1 VATLTIAHLHSSYG
15 PTKVLHDV
23 GLVVPDGSVVTLL
36 GPSGCGKTTVLRIVA
51 GFLQPDAGTVLLDS
65 QSLLGLPPERRR
77 VGMVFQ
83 SYALFPHL
91 DVWGNV
97 AFGLRMA
104 RVGRAEQRQR
114 IGEALE
120 LVQLTGLE
128 RRKPAQLSGGQQQR
142 VAIARALVTRPG
154 LLLLDEP
161 LSALDKQ
168 SRAEMQIELKTL
180 QRTVGITTLFVTHD
194 QEEAMA
200 LSDTIVVMREGRI
213 EQAGSP
219 GQVYSQPAT
228 PFVAE
233 FVGLS
238 NVVEGAV
245 EAGPMAGLRALR
257 TLQGAEL
264 LFADHQPIQS
274 GQPGRASVRPERIL
288 VERSSE
294 QVRPNHYP
302 GRVTNAVFLGALT
315 HIFVDTA
322 LGELRALA
330 VNTGT
335 GIPAPGD
342 AVTVVIDP
350 ASVTVYPR

>member
-1 VATLTIAHLHSSYG
+1 
-15 PTKVLHDV
+15 
-23 GLVVPDGSVVTLL
+23 
-36 GPSGCGKTTVLRIVA
+36 
-51 GFLQPDAGTVLLDS
+51 
-65 QSLLGLPPERRR
+65 
-77 VGMVFQ
+77 M
-83 SYALFPHL
+83 
-91 DVWGNV
+91 WGNV

-104 RVGRAEQRQR
+104 RVRRAEQRQR

-120 LVQLTGLE
+120 LVQLIGLE

-168 SRAEMQIELKTL
+168 IRAEMQIELKTL

-213 EQAGSP
+213 EQAGPP

-238 NVVEGAV
+238 NVVEGTV
-245 EAGPMAGLRALR
+245 MAGPGGPCAPCVPCKARISCLPTISPYRAASPAVPR
-257 TLQGAEL
+257 CGPSASWWSGASE
-264 LFADHQPIQS
+264 
-274 GQPGRASVRPERIL
+274 PG
-288 VERSSE
+288 
-294 QVRPNHYP
+294 PNHYP

-315 HIFVDTA
+315 HIFVSTT

-335 GIPAPGD
+335 GVPALGD

>member
-1 VATLTIAHLHSSYG
+1 MATLTIAHLHSSYG

-114 IGEALE
+114 IGEVLE

-245 EAGPMAGLRALR
+245 EAGPVAGLRALR

-288 VERSSE
+288 VERSGDR
-294 QVRPNHYP
+294 VGPNHYP

-315 HIFVDTA
+315 HIFVSTA